1 MGEPYISAGF
11 GAMIRNTMVVASV
24 SRKAGGLFESVRRLA
39 LSLRSCGVS
48 VEVMSLEDRFTAE
61 DITQWAPI
69 SPRVFRGPWP
79 RTFGFSSGLTRA
91 LLSTDA
97 DILHSHGI
105 WTYHTIA
112 CYLGAIRN
120 RKPYMVSTHGMLDPW
135 AVRNSYWKKLLAGW
149 FYQDS
154 ILQRASC
161 LRALCESEAES
172 MRSYGLRNPICIVPN
187 GIDIPTTSRDQAG
200 PLARSQ
206 DVGCSDPPPWSGRVP
221 PERKVLLYLGR
232 LHPKKGLPNLL
243 CAWDAVRKR
252 KTPGAKEWSLVIAG
266 WDQDRHERA
275 LKAQARDLVDSVHFL
290 GPQFDAAKA
299 AAYSHA
305 EAFVLPSYS
314 EGLPMVI
321 LEAWAY
327 GLPVLMTAECNLP
340 EGFAAGAAVQVK
352 PDREDLVRGLE
363 DLFSMTRSDRRTMG
377 AQGLALVKE
386 RFTWSNI
393 GADMRAV
400 YEWILGGG
408 TRPNCVVTT

>member
-1 MGEPYISAGF
+1 
-11 GAMIRNTMVVASV
+11 
-24 SRKAGGLFESVRRLA
+24 
-39 LSLRSCGVS
+39 
-48 VEVMSLEDRFTAE
+48 
-61 DITQWAPI
+61 
-69 SPRVFRGPWP
+69 
-79 RTFGFSSGLTRA
+79 
-91 LLSTDA
+91 
-97 DILHSHGI
+97 
-105 WTYHTIA
+105 
-112 CYLGAIRN
+112 
-120 RKPYMVSTHGMLDPW
+120 MVSTHGMLDPW
-135 AVRNSYWKKLLAGW
+135 AVRNSHWKKLLAGSL
-149 FYQDS
+149 YQDS
-154 ILQRASC
+154 ILRHSSC
-161 LRALCESEAES
+161 LRALCESEAKS
-172 MRSYGLRNPICIVPN
+172 IRAYGLKNPICIIPN

-206 DVGCSDPPPWSGRVP
+206 DVGCSDPPRWSGQVP

-266 WDQDRHERA
+266 WDQDGHERA
-275 LKAQARDLVDSVHFL
+275 LKAQARDLVDSVHFI

-327 GLPVLMTAECNLP
+327 GLPVLVTAECNLP
-340 EGFAAGAAVQVK
+340 EGFAAGAALRVK

-363 DLFSMTRSDRRTMG
+363 DLFSMTESDRQTMG
-377 AQGLALVKE
+377 ARGLALVKE

-393 GADMRAV
+393 GTDMRAV